1 MTDVARVP
9 ARTTALAAAPLAPS
23 RVVGIVGNLI
33 ALALLICIT
42 WAYLGS
48 FSCMHCTPDG
58 NVAVAQPLARA
69 LPPLAMV
76 VEGLIAFALRRQRV
90 ALLGATLTLVT
101 VFTVVLTGIVAV
113 VALSMGVS

>member
-23 RVVGIVGNLI
+23 RVAGIVGNLI
-33 ALALLICIT
+33 ALALLTWIT

-48 FSCMHCTPDG
+48 FSCMNCTPDG

-69 LPPLAMV
+69 LPPLAML
-76 VEGLIAFALRRQRV
+76 VEGLIAFALRRQQV
-90 ALLGATLTLVT
+90 ALLGATLTL
-101 VFTVVLTGIVAV
+101 FTATITGIVV
-113 VALSMGVS
+113 MVAMTSGGG

>member
-23 RVVGIVGNLI
+23 RVAGIVGNLI
-33 ALALLICIT
+33 ALALLTWIT

-48 FSCMHCTPDG
+48 FSCMNCTPDG

-69 LPPLAMV
+69 LPPLAML

-90 ALLGATLTLVT
+90 ALLGATLTLLT
-101 VFTVVLTGIVAV
+101 VFTAAITGIVAM
-113 VALSMGVS
+113 VAMTGGG